1 MELNLENFPTV
12 EITHQHQGSLIDFIE
27 QLDQLL
33 QKQKAFVLVRHFQS
47 KFNEPSPAQE
57 QWKQAIQWIKAHTQ
71 ALSIVKGWIEI
82 TEMEIEESDLLRDQK
97 VWKIPFYKTDSFD
110 EALHMSKSLLSVS
123 VGCRATI

>member
-33 QKQKAFVLVRHFQS
+33 QKQQAFVLVRHLQS
-47 KFNEPSPAQE
+47 KFNEPSPSQD

-82 TEMEIEESDLLRDQK
+82 TEMEIEESYLLRDQK

-110 EALHMSKSLLSVS
+110 EAMQMSHRLLN
-123 VGCRATI
+123 TIV